1 MRYKHLRNLIV
12 DVASQYSTIIRNKY
26 YILIGIHRTDNIR
39 AQYSQNMSMNIT
51 EILRN
56 RDNDKILIRHCQ
68 PVIS

>member
-1 MRYKHLRNLIV
+1 MHYKHLGNLIA
-12 DVASQYSTIIRNKY
+12 DVASQHSTGIGNKY